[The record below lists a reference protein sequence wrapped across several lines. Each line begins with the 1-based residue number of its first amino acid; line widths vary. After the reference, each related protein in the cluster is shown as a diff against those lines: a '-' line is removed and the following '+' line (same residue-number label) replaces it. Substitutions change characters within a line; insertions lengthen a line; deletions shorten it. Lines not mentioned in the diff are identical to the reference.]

1 MNSMYELLMGL
12 PLFQGVSHARI
23 SELIEKIKFHFLK
36 YLENEQLIEKGDS
49 CKQLKF
55 LISGSVKLEL
65 TNNNKRIRI
74 FETLSAPNVLGAEY
88 LFGRSTVYPYNV
100 SASPSAG
107 IMQIEKADYLKILK
121 TDTVFLFNMLN
132 YLSRNSQTPMEA
144 VISLTSG
151 SIAERFAFWIISLT
165 HKDATDIVI
174 NCKQKDMYTMLG
186 VQRSS
191 FINTLTELQS
201 DGIID
206 FTSTEIFIKDRERL
220 ADILSFEN

>member
-121 TDTVFLFNMLN
+121 TDTVSF
-132 YLSRNSQTPMEA
+132 QH
-144 VISLTSG
+144 
-151 SIAERFAFWIISLT
+151 AELP
-165 HKDATDIVI
+165 V
-174 NCKQKDMYTMLG
+174 
-186 VQRSS
+186 
-191 FINTLTELQS
+191 TELS
-201 DGIID
+201 DTHGSGALPYLRQHCRTLCILDNI
-206 FTSTEIFIKDRERL
+206 
-220 ADILSFEN
+220 ADTQGCH

>member
-107 IMQIEKADYLKILK
+107 IMQIEKADYLKIL
-121 TDTVFLFNMLN
+121 N

-144 VISLTSG
+144 VLSLTSG